1 MKNINDILE
10 FNQILKKL
18 SEFAVSEIAKEKLLH
33 LEMILDEKICEMKI
47 QETTEARR
55 IIDSLGTPPISSMQF
70 MNNIIERIQV
80 GTMLEPE
87 ELMMVVSFIKGCHNM
102 QRYLSRGEY
111 LDCDLISY
119 SRSFVDLE
127 VLRELIEISIRNNE
141 VDSEASS
148 ALKNI
153 RRNIESKKESIKMRL
168 EKVMQSKRAYLADSY
183 ILQRGGHYVLA
194 VKKEYKHQVQ
204 GNVLDESRTG
214 STVFIEP
221 VSIGKLQ
228 EELSLL
234 EIEEDNEVRKILYS
248 LTNEVE
254 NFIPEIKVNME
265 VMEVLDIAF
274 AKGKLSVEMNGKGVP
289 ITVNGKLI
297 IKNGRHPLLNAEQCV
312 PLNFEMRE
320 DIRGVIITGPNTG
333 GKTVT
338 LKTVGLLTMMAQC
351 GLHIPAEEGSHL
363 IMRNQIL
370 CDIGDG
376 QSITQNLSTFS
387 AHIVSVIEIL
397 KQTTANSLVLLD
409 ELGSG
414 TDPAEGMGIAIATL
428 EALRNKNCLIVATTH
443 YPEVKEYAQTAEGF
457 INARMKFDKESLR
470 PLYQLEIGE
479 AGESCAFYIAEK
491 LGFPKALIDLASLYT
506 YGTKNKKENEET
518 QALSQYDNE
527 ERRKDTSSI
536 DNQFTEAV
544 KAVQNLV
551 SQNDLQAPRLKA
563 KPLKDPKAKAQELK
577 QKFQVGDSVMVYP
590 EKLKGLVFHTVD
602 DSGKVGVQIQ
612 KSKRWVN
619 VKRVKLLVA
628 AKELYPE
635 DYDFSIVFDSV
646 ANRKAKHKM
655 NKGYRGKRPDITASY
670 ENEEEAKWQEE
681 IQKK

>member
-1 MKNINDILE
+1 MCKFKNEKYLEERITLKNIGEVLE
-10 FNQILKKL
+10 FNQILRRL
-18 SEFAVSEIAKEKLLH
+18 SDLAISEIAKEKLLN
-33 LEMILDEKICEMKI
+33 LEMILDEKVCAMKM
-47 QETTEARR
+47 QETTQARK
-55 IIDSLGTPPISSMQF
+55 IIDSIGIPPISSMQF
-70 MNNIIERIQV
+70 MNSLIERIQV

-102 QRYLSRGEY
+102 KRYLSRAEY
-111 LDCDLISY
+111 LECDLAGY
-119 SRSFVDLE
+119 GRSFTDLE
-127 VLRELIEISIRNNE
+127 VLRELIEMSIRNNM
-141 VDSEASS
+141 VDSEAST

-153 RRNIESKKESIKMRL
+153 RRNIESKRESIKMKL
-168 EKVMQSKRAYLADSY
+168 EKVMQSKRAYLADYY
-183 ILQRGGHYVLA
+183 ILQRGGRYVLA
-194 VKKEYKHQVQ
+194 VKKEYKNQVQ
-204 GNVLDESRTG
+204 GTVLDESRTG

-221 VSIGKLQ
+221 SSVGKLQ

-274 AKGKLSVEMNGKGVP
+274 AKGKLSVEMQGRGVP
-289 ITVNGKLI
+289 ITTEGKLI
-297 IKNGRHPLLNAEQCV
+297 IKNGKHPLLDSEKCV
-312 PLNFEMRE
+312 PLNFEMGE
-320 DIRGVIITGPNTG
+320 ETRGIIITGPNTG

-338 LKTVGLLTMMAQC
+338 LKTVGLLTMMVQC
-351 GLHIPAEEGSHL
+351 GLHVPVEEGSHF

-376 QSITQNLSTFS
+376 QSITHNLSTFS

-397 KQTTANSLVLLD
+397 KKTTLQTLVLLD

-428 EALRNKNCLIVATTH
+428 EALRNKNCFVVATTH
-443 YPEVKEYAQTAEGF
+443 YPEVKEYAEQAEGF
-457 INARMKFDKESLR
+457 LNARMCFDKESLK
-470 PLYQLEIGE
+470 PLYKLEIGE

-491 LGFPKALIDLASLYT
+491 LGFPKELINLASIYT
-506 YGTKNKKENEET
+506 YSTREVKENRNAGKPKVEFLEAI
-518 QALSQYDNE
+518 QGVQKMAQENNLQGP
-527 ERRKDTSSI
+527 RIKAKPKKD
-536 DNQFTEAV
+536 
-544 KAVQNLV
+544 
-551 SQNDLQAPRLKA
+551 LKA
-563 KPLKDPKAKAQELK
+563 KQEELK
-577 QKFQVGDSVMVYP
+577 QKFQVGDSVMVFP
-590 EKLKGLVFHTVD
+590 EKEKGLIFHTMD
-602 DSGKVGVQIQ
+602 DTGKVGVQIK

-619 VKRVKLLVA
+619 IKRVKLLVA

-655 NKGYRGKRPDITASY
+655 NKGYRGKRPDMVASY

>member
-1 MKNINDILE
+1 MKNINEILE

-18 SEFAVSEIAKEKLLH
+18 SELAISEIAKEKLLN
-33 LEMILDEKICEMKI
+33 LEMILDEKLCEMKI

-55 IIDSLGTPPISSMQF
+55 IIDSLGIPPISSMQF
-70 MNNIIERIQV
+70 MNTLIERIQV

-102 QRYLSRGEY
+102 QRYLKRGEY
-111 LDCDLISY
+111 LECDLISY
-119 SRSFVDLE
+119 GRSFADLE

-141 VDSEASS
+141 VDSEAST

-183 ILQRGGHYVLA
+183 ILQRSGHYVLA
-194 VKKEYKHQVQ
+194 VKREYKHQVQ

-221 VSIGKLQ
+221 SSIGKLQ

-289 ITVNGKLI
+289 ITMNGKII
-297 IKNGRHPLLNAEQCV
+297 IKNGRHPLLNTEQCV
-312 PLNFEMRE
+312 PLNFEMGE
-320 DIRGVIITGPNTG
+320 GIRGVIITGPNTG

-397 KQTTANSLVLLD
+397 KQTTAHSLVLLD

-491 LGFPKALIDLASLYT
+491 LGFPKQLIDLASIYT
-506 YGTKNKKENEET
+506 YGTKVKSQENKANQMKEVKSNENM
-518 QALSQYDNE
+518 S
-527 ERRKDTSSI
+527 
-536 DNQFTEAV
+536 EAIE
-544 KAVQNLV
+544 KVQELV
-551 SQNDLQAPRLKA
+551 SQNDLQAPKLKA
-563 KPLKDPKAKAQELK
+563 KPLKDPKVKAQELK

-602 DSGKVGVQIQ
+602 DQGKVGVQIQ

-655 NKGYRGKRPDITASY
+655 NKGYRGKRPEITASY
-670 ENEEEAKWQEE
+670 ENMEEAKWQEE
-681 IQKK
+681 ICEKTRGAE